1 MSGYFPS
8 AGLVAFLVFVLSG
21 FYVHFRGRVRH
32 KPLRQVSD
40 HSTFMAPVNC
50 FIYLFSK
57 LPSRPFHSVEVF
69 PELKLL
75 ADNWRAIRAEALALD
90 DRKQIVATE
99 GYEDAGF
106 NSFFRTG
113 WRRFHLKWYG
123 NDLAS
128 ARRLCPLTS
137 SILDKIPTVKA
148 AMFASLP
155 PGAKLVA
162 HRDPYAGS
170 LRYHLGLQV
179 PEDPR
184 CSIYVDGQKYTW
196 RNGEGVIFDETF
208 IHYAENATDQRRI
221 VLFCDVR
228 RPLWF
233 APIRWIEAVFARI
246 VMGAAVSKNTDEDKI
261 GIINKLFSKV
271 YVVRELGKSIKR
283 KSRLAYYLLK
293 YLLLGLLV
301 YGIFFW

>member
-1 MSGYFPS
+1 MSVYTPS
-8 AGLVAFLVFVLSG
+8 AGLIAFIAFVVSG

-32 KPLRQVSD
+32 KPLRQLSD

-57 LPSRPFHSVEVF
+57 LPSQPYHSVDVF

-75 ADNWRAIRAEALALD
+75 SDNWQKIRDEALALD
-90 DRKQIVATE
+90 ERQQIVATQ
-99 GYEDAGF
+99 GHEDAGF

-123 NDLAS
+123 NDLVS
-128 ARRLCPLTS
+128 AQQLCPYTVGLLRQIP
-137 SILDKIPTVKA
+137 SIKA

-170 LRYHLGLQV
+170 MRYHLGLAV

-184 CSIYVDGQKYTW
+184 CAIYVDGQQYVW

-208 IHYAENATDQRRI
+208 IHYAENATEQRRI

-233 APIRWIEAVFARI
+233 APARWIEAIFARV
-246 VMGAAVSKNTDEDKI
+246 VMGAAVSRNTEGDRI
-261 GIINKLFSKV
+261 GFINKLFAKL
-271 YVVRELGKSIKR
+271 YKIREVGKAIKR
-283 KSRLAYYLLK
+283 KSRPSYYALK
-293 YLLLGLLV
+293 YLILGALI
-301 YGIFFW
+301 YWIFF

>member
-1 MSGYFPS
+1 MPLYTPS
-8 AGLVAFLVFVLSG
+8 AGVVAFFLFVFSG
-21 FYVHFRGRVRH
+21 IYVHFRGKVRH
-32 KPLRQVSD
+32 KPLRQLSD

-57 LPSRPFHSVEVF
+57 LPSQPYHSVDVF

-75 ADNWRAIRAEALALD
+75 SDNWQKICEEALSLD
-90 DRKQIVATE
+90 DRQQIVAAQ
-99 GYEDAGF
+99 GHEDAGF

-123 NDLAS
+123 NDLIS
-128 ARRLCPLTS
+128 AQRLCPYTVDL
-137 SILDKIPTVKA
+137 LKQIPSVKA

-170 LRYHLGLQV
+170 MRYHLGLSV

-184 CSIYVDGQKYTW
+184 CAIYVDGQQYVW
-196 RNGEGVIFDETF
+196 QNGRGVIFDETF

-233 APIRWIEAVFARI
+233 APVRWVEAIFARI
-246 VMGAAVSKNTDEDKI
+246 VMGAAVSRNTSDDRI
-261 GIINKLFSKV
+261 GFINKLFSKL
-271 YVVRELGKSIKR
+271 YKIREIGKAIKR
-283 KSRLAYYLLK
+283 KNRLTYYALK
-293 YLLLGLLV
+293 YLILGALI
-301 YGIFFW
+301 YWIFF

>member
-8 AGLVAFLVFVLSG
+8 AGLIAFLTFIASG
-21 FYVHFRGRVRH
+21 VYVHLRGRVRH
-32 KPLRQVSD
+32 RPLRQVSD

-57 LPSRPFHSVEVF
+57 LPSRPYHPVGAF
-69 PELKLL
+69 PELELL
-75 ADNWRAIRAEALALD
+75 RENWQSIRDEALALD
-90 DRKQIVATE
+90 DRQQIVATV

-123 NDLAS
+123 NDLVS
-128 ARRLCPLTS
+128 ARKLCPYTTS
-137 SILDKIPTVKA
+137 LLDKIPSVKA

-170 LRYHLGLQV
+170 MRYHLGLQV
-179 PEDPR
+179 PEDPD
-184 CSIYVDGQKYTW
+184 CAIYVDGEKYVW

-233 APIRWIEAVFARI
+233 APIRWLESIFARI
-246 VMGAAVSKNTDEDKI
+246 VMGAAVSKNTDDDRI
-261 GIINKLFSKV
+261 GFINKLFARL
-271 YVVRELGKSIKR
+271 YVIREIGKSIKR
-283 KSRLAYYLLK
+283 KSRPAYYALK

-301 YGIFFW
+301 YWIFF